1 MTSLSSAP
9 KLPFAPARRVGDI
22 LYLSGQM
29 GTLPGGIDLAPGG
42 MEAQARQTMHN
53 IRSVVEAHGLT
64 LRDVFKCTV
73 MLADMTQWAAFNQV
87 YLAFFD
93 PDHLPTRSAFGAN
106 GLALGGLVE
115 VEAWAAYPPEIRQ
128 D

>member
-1 MTSLSSAP
+1 MTTLPSGH
-9 KLPFAPARRVGDI
+9 KLPFALARRVGDI

-42 MEAQARQTMHN
+42 MEAQARQTMNN
-53 IRSVVEAHGLT
+53 IRSVVEACGLT

-73 MLADMTQWAAFNQV
+73 MLADMTQWAEFNQV
-87 YLAFFD
+87 YLEFFD
-93 PDHLPTRSAFGAN
+93 PDHLPTRSAFGAS

-115 VEAWAAYPPEIRQ
+115 VEAWAAYPSA
-128 D
+128 